1 METTS
6 DHEVTNEMTPRAD
19 SEAQHT
25 ESRTAVESET
35 NGQQVN
41 PAKDTSLQE
50 EEPEDQVKITWC
62 SPGAW
67 KFTCRLLFW
76 KQYIRLD
83 KLYKLKKVQTSL
95 L

>member
-6 DHEVTNEMTPRAD
+6 DHEVMNEMTPGAN

-41 PAKDTSLQE
+41 PAKDASLQE
-50 EEPEDQVKITWC
+50 EEPEDQVKIT
-62 SPGAW
+62 
-67 KFTCRLLFW
+67 
-76 KQYIRLD
+76 
-83 KLYKLKKVQTSL
+83 
-95 L
+95 

>member
-25 ESRTAVESET
+25 ESGTAVESET

-41 PAKDTSLQE
+41 PAKDTSLEE
-50 EEPEDQVKITWC
+50 EEPEDQVKIT
-62 SPGAW
+62 
-67 KFTCRLLFW
+67 
-76 KQYIRLD
+76 
-83 KLYKLKKVQTSL
+83 
-95 L
+95 

>member
-35 NGQQVN
+35 NGQQGN

-50 EEPEDQVKITWC
+50 EEPEDQVKIT
-62 SPGAW
+62 
-67 KFTCRLLFW
+67 
-76 KQYIRLD
+76 
-83 KLYKLKKVQTSL
+83 
-95 L
+95 

>member
-19 SEAQHT
+19 SEAQHA

-35 NGQQVN
+35 NGQQIN

-50 EEPEDQVKITWC
+50 EEPEDQVKIT
-62 SPGAW
+62 
-67 KFTCRLLFW
+67 
-76 KQYIRLD
+76 
-83 KLYKLKKVQTSL
+83 
-95 L
+95 

>member
-35 NGQQVN
+35 NEQQVN

-50 EEPEDQVKITWC
+50 EEPEDQVKIT
-62 SPGAW
+62 
-67 KFTCRLLFW
+67 
-76 KQYIRLD
+76 
-83 KLYKLKKVQTSL
+83 
-95 L
+95 